1 MNGIK
6 ERIVIVNS
14 LSPGDILIMTCAIRS
29 LQQAY
34 PGRFEVDVRSPCN
47 EIFMHSPYIHPVYPK
62 NPRDEQA
69 IIEKLKADLDHPPIE
84 LDDIKYLIAHY
95 PEIHRSGMTG
105 SHFSDGHRMF
115 LSKQLNLPIPAT
127 GMQPD
132 LFFSDAELALPN
144 PVAKFAKYSG
154 RYWVLNAGIKNDY
167 TLKWYNHYQEV
178 VDLLQGKIQF
188 VQTGDLSHN
197 HPPLKGVIDMRGKT
211 NLRGFFRTCRDADG
225 IVSCVSMPMVVAAAL
240 KKPCVVVAGARE
252 GVRWQLN
259 PDHQFLFRNGVMSCA
274 DYDGCWKS
282 RKEDCVNKHPSGEPM
297 CMELI
302 APQEI
307 VRAIELY
314 YLGGRLPPLTGV
326 AIENKVDTLQGLPKT
341 AHSQEE
347 GMHIVHQDKETTVQ
361 KVGIVFTD
369 LEQRRMINAHIFNV
383 LRILKQHN
391 PQDQY
396 LEAYQGHYAKRGET
410 FVDSY
415 HVMHWIGSHFAPKRI
430 LEIGCRTGVSIC
442 QLLSSYFDHSK
453 IEEIVL
459 CDIFAE
465 QGSPEGVLSNLGAMN
480 IPVAGK
486 IQFRKGSSLEEMPK
500 LIAEGKKYDYVLVDG
515 CHDKDYARQD
525 LINAVALVDDAG
537 FILFDDITPDGCSLQ
552 DVWDE
557 FKENFSDQFLFME
570 DHNGKGIG
578 IARKKAGRG

>member
-1 MNGIK
+1 MDGIK
-6 ERIVIVNS
+6 EKIVIVNS
-14 LSPGDILIMTCAIRS
+14 LSPGDILMMTCAIRS
-29 LQQAY
+29 LQQAH

-47 EIFMHSPYIHPVYPK
+47 EIFMHSPYIQPVYPK
-62 NPRDEQA
+62 NPDDERD
-69 IIEKLKADLDHPPIE
+69 IIEKLKADLDHPPLE
-84 LDDIKYLIAHY
+84 FDNIKYLIAHY

-115 LSKQLNLPIPAT
+115 LSKQLNIPIPAT

-132 LFFSDAELALPN
+132 LFFSDAELALVN
-144 PVAKFAKYSG
+144 PVVKFGKYTG

-197 HPPLKGVIDMRGKT
+197 HPPLKGVIDLRGKT
-211 NLRGFFRTCRDADG
+211 NLRGFFRVCREADG

-252 GVRWQLN
+252 GLRWQIN
-259 PDHQFLFRNGVMSCA
+259 PDHQFLYRNGVMSCA

-282 RKEDCVNKHPSGEPM
+282 RKEDCVNRHAESGEPM

-314 YLGGRLPPLTGV
+314 YLGGRIKPLGEV
-326 AIENKVDTLQGLPKT
+326 KIDDKFPMMKRHDG
-341 AHSQEE
+341 E
-347 GMHIVHQDKETTVQ
+347 GMLPCTSVSAILESKA
-361 KVGIVFTD
+361 GIKFTD

-415 HVMHWIGSHFAPKRI
+415 HVMHWIGSHFAPNRI

-442 QLLSSYFDHSK
+442 QLLSSYFDYSK
-453 IEEIVL
+453 IQEITL

-465 QGSPEGVLSNLGAMN
+465 QGSAEGVLNNLAAMN

-486 IQFRKGSSLEEMPK
+486 VQFRKGSSLEEMPK
-500 LIAEGKKYDYVLVDG
+500 MIAEGKKYDYVLVDG

-537 FILFDDITPDGCSLQ
+537 FVLFDDITPDGCSLQ
-552 DVWDE
+552 DVWDD
-557 FKENFSDQFLFME
+557 FKENFHDQFLFME

-578 IARKKAGRG
+578 IARKKIGNG